1 MNDSRLKISLELPPS
16 VHRDL
21 LAYAD
26 VLARTTGQ
34 TITDPAKLIGPMIER
49 FMATDRVFAR
59 ARRGAASR
67 PA

>member
-1 MNDSRLKISLELPPS
+1 

-34 TITDPAKLIGPMIER
+34 AIADPAKLIAPMIEL
-49 FMATDRVFAR
+49 FMATDRVFAK
-59 ARRGAASR
+59 ARPGAASR